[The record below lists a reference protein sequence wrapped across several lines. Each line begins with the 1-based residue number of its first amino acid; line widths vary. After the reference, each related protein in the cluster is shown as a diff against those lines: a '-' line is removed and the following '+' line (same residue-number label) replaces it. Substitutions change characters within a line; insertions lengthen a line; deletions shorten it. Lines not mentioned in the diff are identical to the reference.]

1 MLPAPVPDDE
11 DARLRA
17 LARYQILDTVPE
29 REFDALTEIA
39 AHILDVPIV
48 LISIVAA
55 DRQWFKARHGLDVS
69 ETPRDVSFCG
79 HAVAAKATLIVP
91 DALADARFADN
102 PLVTGDPHVRF
113 YAGVPLE
120 TPEGQALGTL
130 CAIDR
135 QPRELTAEQ
144 KRLLEML
151 ARQAIALLALRR
163 RTLELEAA
171 ELERKRLTH
180 EIVTLLDHMPA
191 LIGYWDKDLRNRHA
205 NKAYFQWFG
214 LQPEVIRGMHI
225 RDVIGEEMYA
235 LNLPRIEAALR
246 GEAQVFYREQVGP
259 DGKLRYSQATYI
271 PDFAN
276 GEVRGFFVMF
286 TDITERRLIE
296 NALFAEKET
305 ARTTLGAITEA
316 VITADAAGRV
326 GYLNPVAEQLTGW
339 SQAAAHGQPIAAV
352 LALRAFSG
360 QSEAELLRAA
370 IAGTGAVAGKRTAWL
385 LRRDGSQLAVEY
397 TLSALHGPEGE
408 PTGAVVVAHDVS
420 EAREQAIRMTRLAY
434 HDALTGLPNR
444 LLLHDRLEQA
454 VEDARRGHAR
464 FAVVFIDLDEFKEL
478 SLALGEETADAV
490 LRAVAQRLRAS
501 VRGSDTVSRFGG
513 DEFVVLLSAV
523 TDKASAVGQA
533 AKLLDLMQEPL
544 QVGELTVPASYSVGV
559 SVYPDDD
566 TDAATLL
573 THAEAAMQDAKRAG
587 RNCLRVFA
595 ASAA

>member
-1 MLPAPVPDDE
+1 MLPAPLPDDE

-17 LARYQILDTVPE
+17 LARYQILDTVPD

-39 AHILDVPIV
+39 AHILDMPIV

-55 DRQWFKARHGLDVS
+55 DRQWFKARHGLNVS

-113 YAGVPLE
+113 YAGVPLQ

-135 QPRELTAEQ
+135 QPRELTAEHQ
-144 KRLLEML
+144 RLLEML

-163 RTLELEAA
+163 RSLELEAA
-171 ELERKRLTH
+171 ELERKRLTE
-180 EIVTLLDHMPA
+180 EIVAVLDHMPA
-191 LIGYWDKDLRNRHA
+191 MIGYWDKNLRNRHA
-205 NKAYFQWFG
+205 NKLYFQWFG
-214 LQPEVIRGMHI
+214 LKPEVIRGMHI
-225 RDVIGEEMYA
+225 RDVIGEQMYA

-246 GEAQVFYREQVGP
+246 GESQVFYREQVGP
-259 DGKLRYSQATYI
+259 DGKLHYSQATYI

-286 TDITERRLIE
+286 IDITERRLIE

-316 VITADAAGRV
+316 VITADAAGLV

-339 SQAAAHGQPIAAV
+339 SQAAAQGQPIAAV

-370 IAGTGAVAGKRTAWL
+370 IAGTEPVAGKRTAWL

-397 TLSALHGPEGE
+397 TLSSLHGPEGE
-408 PTGAVVVAHDVS
+408 STGAVVVAHDVS

-444 LLLHDRLEQA
+444 LLLHDRLDQA
-454 VEDARRGHAR
+454 VEDARRGHTR
-464 FAVVFIDLDEFKEL
+464 FAVVFIDLDAFKEL

-513 DEFVVLLSAV
+513 DEFVVLLSDV
-523 TDKASAVGQA
+523 TDKASAAGQA

-544 QVGELTVPASYSVGV
+544 RVDELTVPASFSVGV
-559 SVYPDDD
+559 SVFPDDD
-566 TDAATLL
+566 TDAAMLL
-573 THAEAAMQDAKRAG
+573 THAESAMQGAKRAG
-587 RNCLRVFA
+587 RNCLQVFD